1 MSVEV
6 FLYSRRPDS
15 AVFIQAGLPEVY
27 DDLGCE
33 HCEICLRGGFHT
45 QFMIEEQCMCK

>member
-6 FLYSRRPDS
+6 FLYSQASDS
-15 AVFIQAGLPEVY
+15 AVFIQAGLPEVD

-33 HCEICLRGGFHT
+33 HSEICLLGGFH
-45 QFMIEEQCMCK
+45 K